1 MAEKTQRKRPS
12 VKRRATRAVGG
23 PLGLAAQNAKSLA
36 EQLRDQQKT
45 ADHLAALKE
54 RRTQL
59 DAVAVKAET
68 LVQAYRVLRAQSPT
82 LPTGVIKTARQ
93 AVRDLR
99 DRYTD
104 DPLTVRLSAKNIDAP
119 LGPTELVLQQTW
131 TRVATP
137 SANASALAELLGRFA
152 QFRAASAAIRHSCER
167 LVDAARL
174 FPQSAKDL
182 ANVADLKERLDEQVE
197 TLKGK
202 GLDSDVV
209 QFLRDSVNGVPLEEL
224 LGKPSV
230 LEFLRS
236 HKLLPSLTVSFRIST
251 QVKK

>member
-1 MAEKTQRKRPS
+1 MADKTQRKRPS

-23 PLGLAAQNAKSLA
+23 PLGLSAQNAKALA

-45 ADHLAALKE
+45 ADHLAALQE

-59 DAVAVKAET
+59 DGVAVKAEA
-68 LVQAYRVLRAQSPT
+68 LVQAHRILNAQDTT
-82 LPTGVIKTARQ
+82 LPVAILKTSRQ

-99 DRYTD
+99 ERYTN

-119 LGPTELVLQQTW
+119 LVPTEQVLQQAW
-131 TRVATP
+131 AQVAAP
-137 SANASALAELLGRFA
+137 SANASALAQLLGRFA
-152 QFRAASAAIRHSCER
+152 QFRTASTAMQQLCDL
-167 LVDAARL
+167 LVDAARR
-174 FPQSAKDL
+174 FPESAKDL
-182 ANVADLKERLDEQVE
+182 ANVVDLKKRLDDQVE

-202 GLDSDVV
+202 GLDSDVL
-209 QFLRDSVNGVPLEEL
+209 QFLRDSVAGVSLEEL

-230 LEFLRS
+230 LEFLRA